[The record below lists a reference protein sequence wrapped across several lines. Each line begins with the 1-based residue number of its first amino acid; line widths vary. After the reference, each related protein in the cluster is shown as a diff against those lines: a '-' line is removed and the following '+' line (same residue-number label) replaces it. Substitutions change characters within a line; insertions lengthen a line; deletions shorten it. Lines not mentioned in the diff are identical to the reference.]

1 MKIKLRL
8 NQSTKESIIDEL
20 EEKSIEITD
29 DASLILTEEDYTGD
43 SIECRDEEGI
53 VILDTEDICYMESV
67 GHDVYVNPLDKR
79 YKTKYRVYQLAGMLP
94 SDAFIRISNAVMISC
109 NSIGFFGFRI
119 SVTSNSPSSNATF
132 FPVIPRK
139 PATDFEFVTI
149 PIINSSSI
157 TSPSCVTLILYEGIF
172 VKRFAPSNTYAA

>member
-67 GHDVYVNPLDKR
+67 GHDVYVNTLDKR
-79 YKTKYRVYQLAGMLP
+79 YKTKYRIYQLERMLP
-94 SDAFIRISNAVMISC
+94 SDAFIRISNAVIIKK
-109 NSIGFFGFRI
+109 NSISHI
-119 SVTSNSPSSNATF
+119 
-132 FPVIPRK
+132 K
-139 PATDFEFVTI
+139 PALSCKFYLTLKNGDMVDVTRTYYYKFKEF
-149 PIINSSSI
+149 
-157 TSPSCVTLILYEGIF
+157 YGI
-172 VKRFAPSNTYAA
+172 